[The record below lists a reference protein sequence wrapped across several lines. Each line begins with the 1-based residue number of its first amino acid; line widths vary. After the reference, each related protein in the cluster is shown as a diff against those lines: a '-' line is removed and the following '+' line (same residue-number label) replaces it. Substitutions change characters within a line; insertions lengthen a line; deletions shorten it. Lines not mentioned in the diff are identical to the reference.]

1 MGNPIEGII
10 ESWRRRRRE
19 RAERVLAELKIR
31 YHTFRSILA
40 NNEAALNQLR
50 SVEQSIRWS
59 GGPGD
64 ELAEGI
70 EELLNVIYELVDGL
84 NRLTGNRHRA
94 LYERFRGITG
104 AVRQALS
111 AASAQPAHGPRC
123 IPFAGLNADQ
133 RQVVGGKA
141 ATLAVL
147 KQAGLPVPDGFA
159 VTARACTE
167 LLAEN
172 GLESFI
178 RGKLQ
183 HLENKRATAAELDS
197 EVAEIRRRILAA
209 AIPKELE
216 NELRLAYE
224 SLTNDAGTAVS
235 VRSSALVEDR
245 LEHSF
250 AGQFKSV
257 LNVTSF
263 EGLKEALKDVT
274 ASTYSPR
281 SITYR
286 LNAGLSLAQHDMA
299 VFCQRMVPA
308 RVAGGLFT
316 LDPVAP
322 ENGRMLIS
330 AVPGLGI
337 LAVSGSAPTDLYRPL
352 RDAPERESF
361 TDYAQVSVKT
371 RRAVSL
377 ADGGIAE
384 EELAEVEKHSS
395 VLSSEEVLALVRVGR
410 MIDGLVGKPQDIEWA
425 IDKEGRLSILQSR
438 DIQLP
443 IKNRQ
448 AVQGVRGKALLS
460 GGVCA
465 SPGRCVGVV
474 KVVRSLQDMEQ
485 WRRGDSLPMVAVLHQ
500 SLPEAAGLLPECEG
514 MVVDLGNPADHLSCV
529 AREYSRPMLTGTGKA
544 TQVLGDGQWV
554 ILDADLATVL
564 EAPEE
569 IWAQATLLRRSTE
582 VRRPPMTMAA
592 TPELERL
599 RQLIEPLNLTDA
611 YGPTFS
617 IQECKSLHDL
627 IRYTHEM
634 AVLAM
639 FDLGDAVLEG
649 AGTIIHH
656 LEEGMPFDFLLIDL
670 GGGLSPTRQRTRVVL
685 EDILSAPL
693 LALWQGMATPGL
705 RWSQPPPAP
714 SISGLFTRSIL
725 DGRSA
730 RPIGSQNYALIAR
743 DYLNLNAR
751 VDYHFGMVDAV
762 CGGNPRENYI
772 RFRFKGGGTNA
783 VQRERRAQF
792 VVAVLETHGFYA
804 DRQGD
809 LVTAS
814 IQETGREEIQQ
825 RLIMVGRLLGFS
837 RLLDVSMSDDAMPQR
852 IAQAFLDGDYG
863 LQILNE
869 EAADPEKAGPTG
881 P

>member
-1 MGNPIEGII
+1 MGNPLKGLIER
-10 ESWRRRRRE
+10 WRLHRRE

-40 NNEAALNQLR
+40 NNETALNLLR

-59 GGPGD
+59 GGSGE
-64 ELAEGI
+64 ELAEEI
-70 EELLNVIYELVDGL
+70 EELLSVIYELVDGL
-84 NRLTGNRHRA
+84 NRLTSNRHRA
-94 LYERFRGITG
+94 LYERFRGISG

-111 AASAQPAHGPRC
+111 AASTLPVVGPRC

-133 RQVVGGKA
+133 RHVVGGKA

-159 VTARACTE
+159 ITAWACTE

-172 GLESFI
+172 GLEGFI
-178 RGKLQ
+178 RSKLQ
-183 HLENKRATAAELDS
+183 RLEKQRLTAAELDS
-197 EVAEIRRRILAA
+197 EAAEIRRRILAA
-209 AIPKELE
+209 AIPKEFE
-216 NELRLAYE
+216 NELRLAYGL
-224 SLTNDAGTAVS
+224 LTNGTGNAVS

-263 EGLKEALKDVT
+263 EALKAAVKDVT
-274 ASTYSPR
+274 ASNYSPR

-308 RVAGGLFT
+308 RAAGGLFT

-322 ENGRMLIS
+322 ESGRMLIS

-337 LAVSGSAPTDLYRPL
+337 LAVSGSAPTDLYHPL

-361 TDYAQVSVKT
+361 ADYTQVSAKT
-371 RRAVSL
+371 RRAVGL
-377 ADGGIAE
+377 AAGGIVE
-384 EELAEVEKHSS
+384 EELAETEKYSS
-395 VLSSEEVLALVRVGR
+395 VLSPEEVLALVRLGR

-425 IDKEGRLSILQSR
+425 IDNEGQLSILQSR

-443 IKNRQ
+443 IKGRQ
-448 AVQGVRGKALLS
+448 AVQSVRGKTLLS

-474 KVVRSLQDMEQ
+474 KVIHSLQDLGQ
-485 WRRGDSLPMVAVLHQ
+485 WHGSDSFPMVAVLHRG
-500 SLPEAAGLLPECEG
+500 LPEAARLLPECAG

-529 AREYSRPMLTGTGKA
+529 AREYSLPMLTGTGKA
-544 TQVLGDGQWV
+544 TQVLCDGQWV
-554 ILDADLATVL
+554 VLDADLATVL
-564 EAPEE
+564 EAPQE
-569 IWAQATLLRRSTE
+569 IWSQAALPQRNSM
-582 VRRPPMTMAA
+582 VRRPLATRAA

-611 YGPTFS
+611 YGPTFA
-617 IQECKSLHDL
+617 IQECRSLHDL

-649 AGTIIHH
+649 AGAVIHH

-670 GGGLSPTRQRTRVVL
+670 GGGLAPGCQRSRIVRADVL
-685 EDILSAPL
+685 SVPL
-693 LALWQGMATPGL
+693 LALWKGMATPGL

-730 RPIGSQNYALIAR
+730 RPLGSQNYALITR

-751 VDYHFGMVDAV
+751 VDYHFAMVDAV
-762 CGGNPRENYI
+762 CSGNPRENYI

-814 IQETGREEIQQ
+814 IQETGRGEIEE
-825 RLIMVGRLLGFS
+825 RLILVGRLLGFS
-837 RLLDVSMSDDAMPQR
+837 RLLDASMSDDAMPQR
-852 IAQAFLDGDYG
+852 IARAFLDGDYD
-863 LQILNE
+863 LQSLSE
-869 EAADPEKAGPTG
+869 QPAPPQ
-881 P
+881 

>member
-1 MGNPIEGII
+1 MGNPIKGLI
-10 ESWRRRRRE
+10 EYWARRRRE

-31 YHTFRSILA
+31 YHTFRIILT
-40 NNEAALNQLR
+40 NNEASLNLLR
-50 SVEQSIRWS
+50 SVEQSIRS
-59 GGPGD
+59 PGFAGQD
-64 ELAEGI
+64 LAEEV
-70 EELLNVIYELVDGL
+70 EELLSVIYELVDGL
-84 NRLTGNRHRA
+84 NRLAGNHHRA
-94 LYERFRGITG
+94 LYERFRGISG

-111 AASAQPAHGPRC
+111 AVSAQPARGPRC
-123 IPFAGLNADQ
+123 IPFTGLNADH
-133 RQVVGGKA
+133 RTTVGGKA

-159 VTARACTE
+159 ITAWACGE
-167 LLAEN
+167 IFAEN

-183 HLENKRATAAELDS
+183 HFENKRSAAGELELDA
-197 EVAEIRRRILAA
+197 VEIRGRIHAA
-209 AIPKELE
+209 SIPGAFEE
-216 NELRLAYE
+216 ELRLAYE
-224 SLTNDAGTAVS
+224 SLVGAAGTAVS

-263 EGLKEALKDVT
+263 EKFEEAVKDVM
-274 ASTYSPR
+274 ASNYSPR

-286 LNAGLSLAQHDMA
+286 LNAGLSLARHDMA
-299 VFCQRMVPA
+299 VFCQRMVAA
-308 RVAGGLFT
+308 RAAGVLFT

-322 ENGRMLIS
+322 ESGRMLIS

-352 RDAPERESF
+352 RDAPEQEPF
-361 TDYAQVSVKT
+361 ADYARISAKT
-371 RRAVSL
+371 HRAVSL
-377 ADGGIAE
+377 EDGGVAE
-384 EELAEVEKHSS
+384 EELSEAEKFPS
-395 VLSSEEVLALVRVGR
+395 VLSPQEVLALVRLGR

-425 IDKEGRLSILQSR
+425 IDGEGRLSILQSR

-443 IKNRQ
+443 RKSRQ
-448 AVQGVRGKALLS
+448 AVREVRGKPLLS

-485 WRRGDSLPMVAVLHQ
+485 WRGSDASPLIAVLHQ
-500 SLPEAAGLLPECEG
+500 SLPEAAGWLPECAG

-544 TQVLGDGQWV
+544 TQVLCDGQWV
-554 ILDADLATVL
+554 ILDADLTTVL

-569 IWAQATLLRRSTE
+569 IWSQAALLQQKAE
-582 VRRPPMTMAA
+582 ARRPPSNSFM
-592 TPELERL
+592 TPELDRL

-617 IQECKSLHDL
+617 IQECRSLHDL

-639 FDLGDAVLEG
+639 FDLGDAVLEESG
-649 AGTIIHH
+649 MAVHH
-656 LEEGMPFDFLLIDL
+656 LAEGMPFDFLLIDL
-670 GGGLSPTRQRTRVVL
+670 GGGLIPGCRRSRVAL
-685 EDILSAPL
+685 NDLLSSPL
-693 LALWQGMATPGL
+693 LALWKGMATPGL

-725 DGRSA
+725 DARSA
-730 RPIGSQNYALIAR
+730 RPIGSQNYALITR

-751 VDYHFGMVDAV
+751 VDYHFAMVDTV
-762 CGGNPRENYI
+762 CGVNPRENYI

-804 DRQGD
+804 DQEGD

-814 IQETGREEIQQ
+814 IQETGREEIEE

-837 RLLDVSMSDDAMPQR
+837 RLLDASMSDDAMPRR
-852 IAQAFLDGDYG
+852 IARAFLDGDYA
-863 LQILNE
+863 LESLSEQ
-869 EAADPEKAGPTG
+869 PV
-881 P
+881 